1 MQQFLTALFAI
12 FTLLAVSLQRTYNDI
27 PAKELK
33 RRARDGDELAKLLYR
48 AAGYGHSLRA
58 FLWFLIIAT
67 SGGFFLLLNRNA
79 PAWFALAGS
88 AALIWAAMVWL
99 PAGRVTALGEWFA
112 ARAAPLL
119 AWLLNYLHPTIDRI
133 TVFIRRHRPL
143 RFHTGLYEKDDLIE
157 LLEQQ
162 QVQADNRIER
172 AELDLALAT
181 LTVGDKLVRGYLVP
195 RRIVKMVSTED
206 TIGPVLM
213 DELHKSGHSRFP
225 VYEGEQDNIVGTLYM
240 KDLVKAKQGGTVGKI
255 MRDEVYYIH
264 EEQSLVEALQ
274 AVLKTRHH
282 LFIVVNDFEEYVGIL
297 TMEDVLEQIIG
308 KPIVDEFDQYD
319 DLRAVA
325 AKTAQVEHKAH
336 IAEAKNTPEPEE
348 IIEV

>member
-1 MQQFLTALFAI
+1 MQALLTFILGVL
-12 FTLLAVSLQRTYNDI
+12 TLLAVSLQRTYHDI

-33 RRARDGDELAKLLYR
+33 RRARDGDELAKLLYQVV
-48 AAGYGHSLRA
+48 GYGHSLRA
-58 FLWFLIIAT
+58 VLWFLIVIAG
-67 SGGFFLLLNRNA
+67 GGFFLLLNRNA

-112 ARAAPLL
+112 ARMARPL

-133 TVFIRRHRPL
+133 TAFIRRHRPL

-172 AELDLALAT
+172 AELDLALAA
-181 LTVGDKLVRGYLVP
+181 LTVGDKLVRGYLIP
-195 RRIVKMVSTED
+195 RRMVKMVSTED

-213 DELHKSGHSRFP
+213 DELHQSGHSRFP
-225 VYEGEQDNIVGTLYM
+225 VYEGEQDNVVGTLYM
-240 KDLVKAKQGGTVGKI
+240 KDLVRAKQGGTVGKI

-282 LFIVVNDFEEYVGIL
+282 LFVVVNDFEEYVGIL

-325 AKTAQVEHKAH
+325 AKTAQAEHKAH
-336 IAEAKNTPEPEE
+336 VTEAKTTPEPDKTIE
-348 IIEV
+348 I